1 MGMAFSAK
9 GKLMTLLDLIK
20 EKKGVF
26 VLYWYDTED
35 NLVSQMCKPEIINDR
50 TVKLLDDNINS
61 MATRNL
67 FCLVFEEISS
77 DNVYIFN
84 RGALKNS
91 SEVIIEDD
99 DFEVDT
105 SDKRMFYRYELST
118 ELMLMNKAHHE
129 KVHLN
134 NISYT
139 GVSINTPI
147 KLQMGEEIM
156 LYDPGE
162 IVPVYIPGVVV
173 YVDGKDNYGV
183 MICGNYD
190 HINRIVVPNIIKKEN

>member
-1 MGMAFSAK
+1 
-9 GKLMTLLDLIK
+9 MTLLDLIK

-26 VLYWYDTED
+26 VLYWYDSDD
-35 NLVSQMCKPEIINDR
+35 NLVSAMCKPEIVDER
-50 TVKLLDDNINS
+50 TVKLLDENIYS

-77 DNVYIFN
+77 DNVYIYN

-91 SEVIIEDD
+91 DEVIIESN

-118 ELMLMNKAHHE
+118 ELMLMNMAHHE

-139 GVSINTPI
+139 GVSINTPT

-162 IVPVYIPGVVV
+162 VVPVYIPGVVV
-173 YVDGKDNYGV
+173 YADDKDNYGI

-190 HINRIVVPNIIKKEN
+190 HINRIVVPNIIKSED